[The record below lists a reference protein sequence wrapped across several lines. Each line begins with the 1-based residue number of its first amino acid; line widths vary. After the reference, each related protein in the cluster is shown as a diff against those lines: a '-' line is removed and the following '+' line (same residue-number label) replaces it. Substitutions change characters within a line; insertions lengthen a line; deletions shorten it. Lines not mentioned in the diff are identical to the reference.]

1 MDGFTIGDLI
11 ILLILCSSALWG
23 VFRGFAREAMD
34 VFTWAAA
41 AAGAAYFKDQI
52 MPYIARWIGDPLAL
66 QILSFLVLFV
76 ILLILITLVTTPL
89 LKLFRVKSLKT
100 VNRLFG
106 LLFGVARGFLICAV
120 LWIAYI
126 VAQQPK
132 QLDAIIGARL
142 GPTVHSAAWLLQG
155 TSARL
160 VTDPRFAANGQVV
173 ELLETIASFLSE
185 VDQLYAAGPLSATPP
200 IPPTPDQSKQPPLGG
215 ERKPLPAPRAPLLSA
230 GFDRPMAPACL
241 PDHNTA

>member
-23 VFRGFAREAMD
+23 IFRGFAREAMD

-41 AAGAAYFKDQI
+41 AAGAIYFKDQI

-76 ILLILITLVTTPL
+76 LLLILITLVTTPL

-100 VNRLFG
+100 INRLFG
-106 LLFGVARGFLICAV
+106 LMFGVVRGFLICAV
-120 LWIAYI
+120 LWIAYS

-142 GPTVHSAAWLLQG
+142 GPTVHQAAWLLQG

-160 VTDPRFAANGQVV
+160 ATDPRLGSTGQVT
-173 ELLETIASFLSE
+173 ELLETVASFLRDI
-185 VDQLYAAGPLSATPP
+185 DQLYADGPQPP
-200 IPPTPDQSKQPPLGG
+200 VPAAPPAPDQSKQPPL
-215 ERKPLPAPRAPLLSA
+215 ESEPAPLPTPGVPLLSA
-230 GFDRPMAPACL
+230 
-241 PDHNTA
+241 